1 VHEDIACEDEQDV
14 ERVCFFRE
22 QPETLDEGAGC
33 IGDPGGSAHA
43 LDGDVSP
50 CDAELDA
57 GGI

>member
-1 VHEDIACEDEQDV
+1 MHEDVAGEDEENV

-22 QPETLDEGAGC
+22 QPETLDEGAGS
-33 IGDPGGSAHA
+33 IGDPGGGAHA
-43 LDGDVSP
+43 LDGDVGA